1 MYPKGEGYHV
11 RIPMNY
17 DSILEVMRL
26 TVSEMNNLELLN
38 EIKDIISKRIDELEG
53 KHVWILYRENN
64 SL

>member
-53 KHVWILYRENN
+53 ENN
-64 SL
+64 V

>member
-1 MYPKGEGYHV
+1 MYPKGEGYHI

-17 DSILEVMRL
+17 DSILKTIEL
-26 TVSEMNNLELLN
+26 TVNEMNDVELLW
-38 EIKDIISKRIDELEG
+38 EIKDIIDKRIQQLEG